1 MNRHFAIDNGLLN
14 EALQL
19 SGLDSEEAVVTAA
32 LLEFVNSRKQ
42 LNLIELFGKF
52 DPDPDYDYKK
62 ARKGC
67 L

>member
-1 MNRHFAIDNGLLN
+1 MNSHFAIDNGLLN

-19 SGLDSEEAVVTAA
+19 SGLDSEEAVVAAA

-42 LNLIELFGKF
+42 LNIIELFGKF
-52 DPDPDYDYKK
+52 DPDPGYDCKK